1 MDKRLSWIFLS
12 VSAAFFVF
20 MVGLTGSR
28 IESARRAN
36 LALAESRIDVLAAA
50 AARGTGSFASP
61 SFAREMRR
69 AFDAE
74 TRLLVLAVHS
84 PSDGVLYLATRNR
97 GYLRAFAPQEG
108 RAASGPAPDWTRA
121 PAYQYSKGYEFIAT
135 RPVLRLGADQQPEQ
149 ATVDGLFVIMGRED
163 LYPILRDDLYLFLAF
178 LLVCGVFI
186 LVVTGLQRDE
196 ETGLAGRVAAAPR
209 PAAAEAGIAGSTGS
223 SGQSGPRSFASPASG
238 LVWAEHL
245 QPRLAAEL
253 DRAAS
258 ADQDI
263 AFAWL
268 RLDAAPA
275 DQDRPAVHAAV
286 AAILR
291 ESFPSRDLIFETGRD
306 SFAVVLPDTD
316 IDQAVRSLDA
326 VRTKAAGTQAAGRP
340 WTLSVGATSRA
351 GRLVEEKV
359 MRAEARTALEKA
371 LREGGNRVVGFR
383 ADPSKFRQ
391 GLAS

>member
-97 GYLRAFAPQEG
+97 GYLHGSAPQQG
-108 RAASGPAPDWTRA
+108 NAASA
-121 PAYQYSKGYEFIAT
+121 PAYQYSKGYESLAT

-186 LVVTGLQRDE
+186 LIVTGLQRE
-196 ETGLAGRVAAAPR
+196 EESGVAGRAAMPPR

-223 SGQSGPRSFASPASG
+223 PGQPGARSFASPASG

-268 RLDAAPA
+268 HLDTAPA

-316 IDQAVRSLDA
+316 IDQAVRSLDG
-326 VRTKAAGTQAAGRP
+326 VRAKAAGKQAAGKP

-351 GRLVEEKV
+351 GRLVEERV

-391 GLAS
+391 SLAS

>member
-36 LALAESRIDVLAAA
+36 LTLAERRIDELAAA

-61 SFAREMRR
+61 SFTREMRR

-84 PSDGVLYLATRNR
+84 PVDGVLYLAARNR
-97 GYLRAFAPQEG
+97 SYLRDPAPQG
-108 RAASGPAPDWTRA
+108 GAWAGAPV
-121 PAYQYSKGYEFIAT
+121 YQYNGGYETLAT
-135 RPVLRLGADQQPEQ
+135 RPVLRLGVDQAPEQ
-149 ATVDGLFVIMGRED
+149 ATVDGVFVIMGRED

-186 LVVTGLQRDE
+186 LIVTGLQRDE
-196 ETGLAGRVAAAPR
+196 AMPSR
-209 PAAAEAGIAGSTGS
+209 PAAAAASASGGQAGPGGASAGA
-223 SGQSGPRSFASPASG
+223 SGGRSFASPASG

-268 RLDAAPA
+268 RLDAASA

-286 AAILR
+286 ASLLR

-326 VRTKAAGTQAAGRP
+326 VRTKAAATQSAGRSLA
-340 WTLSVGATSRA
+340 LSVGASSRA

-391 GLAS
+391 SLAS